1 MTETETETRPGPS
14 PTTRPT
20 ERRRTPAGRRALRST
35 LRELPLLPPL
45 VVVLAGFA
53 LFAPNF
59 VTATNVQNVLVA
71 ASVIVVPGL
80 AMTLCIT
87 MGEFDLSIG
96 ATVALTGAVTCTMI
110 RDGHGTATALVAGL
124 VVGALVGLGNGLVVS
139 KLGVTPFIA
148 TLASM
153 VIVRGLAR
161 VYTDSRDVIV
171 SDSVLKYVAAGRPL
185 GVPFPIVLAVVLTLV
200 FAYVTYRTRFGRWV
214 AAVGSN
220 RDAAVLSGLPVD
232 RVRTAVYTLI
242 GLTGAVW
249 GITISAQLQK
259 GSGNLGLGFE
269 LDAIAI
275 VVIGGTSLLGGRA
288 SIVGTVLGALL
299 VEVIHNGL
307 NLLNVPPAFQQISV
321 GLLLVAALA
330 VQAVRRKVPLE
341 VIDDN
346 KN

>member
-1 MTETETETRPGPS
+1 MSTLQKTAPPATPPQAGP
-14 PTTRPT
+14 P
-20 ERRRTPAGRRALRST
+20 RRTRSQALRGT
-35 LRELPLLPPL
+35 LSALPLLPPL
-45 VVVLAGFA
+45 ALVVVAFA

-59 VTATNVQNVLVA
+59 MTGTNLENVLVA
-71 ASVIVVPGL
+71 SSIVVVPGL

-96 ATVALTGAVTCTMI
+96 ATVALTGAVTCTYI
-110 RDGHGTATALVAGL
+110 RDGHSTAVALVAGL
-124 VVGALVGLGNGLVVS
+124 VVGLLVGIGNGLVVA

-171 SDSVLKYVAAGRPL
+171 SDSTLKYLAAGRPL
-185 GVPFPIVLAVVLTLV
+185 GIPFPVLLAILATL
-200 FAYVTYRTRFGRWV
+200 AAMYVAYRTRFGRWV

-220 RDAAVLSGLPVD
+220 RDAADLSGLPVD
-232 RVRTAVYTLI
+232 RVRIAVYALI
-242 GLTGAVW
+242 GLAGAVW
-249 GITISAQLQK
+249 GIIISAQLQK

-269 LDAIAI
+269 LDAIAV

-288 SIVGTVLGALL
+288 SIIGTVLGALL
-299 VEVIHNGL
+299 IGVIHNGL
-307 NLLNVPPAFQQISV
+307 NLLDVPPAYQRISI

-330 VQAVRRKVPLE
+330 VQAIRRRVPLE
-341 VIDDN
+341 VLDDN